1 MLTSFLVISLLL
13 LSPTDPDRHTS
24 SDCQFDRDSMMA
36 MDFNTFDQTS
46 GSGWRMVADML
57 GCALVAAD
65 LIRDYID
72 LHSPNERIIVFHE
85 AQMRAKGGQTARA
98 IELFRQTR
106 EAEGQSSFFGW
117 NQYVDATIAFLEGD
131 KEALRDARESL
142 ASLPKPSNFR
152 AVDRDGNP
160 VELSWPPNLHLVDGF
175 LKCFEETYETAYDDC
190 SRADGNT
197 SEDTSD

>member
-1 MLTSFLVISLLL
+1 MSLLL
-13 LSPTDPDRHTS
+13 LSPTDSDQQS
-24 SDCQFDRDSMMA
+24 SADCQFDREAMMA
-36 MDFNTFDQTS
+36 MDFHTFDQTF
-46 GSGWRMVADML
+46 GSGWRMVADIS
-57 GCALVAAD
+57 GCTLVAAD

-106 EAEGQSSFFGW
+106 VAEGQRSFFGW
-117 NQYVDATIAFLEGD
+117 NQYVDATIAFLERD
-131 KEALRDARESL
+131 KNALQDARESL

-160 VELSWPPNLHLVDGF
+160 VEMSWPPNLHVVDGF
-175 LKCFEETYETAYDDC
+175 LECFEETYATAYDYC
-190 SRADGNT
+190 SGGD
-197 SEDTSD
+197 